1 MDGIDDIVLRIGNVD
16 DTVGMFAHTECSENL
31 ITYLTEAHGTKLLT
45 YQSVFFNFSFSSHQT
60 QSQISF

>member
-16 DTVGMFAHTECSENL
+16 DTVGMFALTECSENL

-45 YQSVFFNFSFSSHQT
+45 YQSVFFNFSFKDSS
-60 QSQISF
+60 IYRG